1 MAGETT
7 VQLAATTPVF
17 KPLGLTMAGK
27 PISFELAA
35 TDTQTDDV
43 HVVGYLPAG
52 VTFVGAILKTD
63 DLDSGSEALVFT
75 LLVGSTTF
83 DTCTIAQSFAGLIM
97 TGDFITTTAE
107 TPIYLKATTAA
118 ATGAAGTVNFMP
130 LYVEAQ

>member
-7 VQLAATTPVF
+7 VQLTATAPVF

-27 PISFELAA
+27 PISFEVTA
-35 TDTQTDDV
+35 TDTQSNDI

-63 DLDSGSEALVFT
+63 DLDSGSEALVWT

-83 DTCTIAQSFAGLIM
+83 DTATNAAAFAGLVM

-107 TPIYLKATTAA
+107 TPIYLKSTTAA
-118 ATGAAGTVNFMP
+118 TTGEAGTVNFMP

>member
-1 MAGETT
+1 MAGETV
-7 VQLAATTPVF
+7 VQVAATKPVF

-27 PISFELAA
+27 PVSFEVLS
-35 TDTQTDDV
+35 TETETDDI

-75 LLVGSTTF
+75 LLVGTTTF
-83 DTCTIAQSFAGLIM
+83 DTCTVAQSFAGLLM

-107 TPIYLKATTAA
+107 TVLYLKSTTAA

>member
-7 VQLAATTPVF
+7 VQLAATTPVY

-97 TGDFITTTAE
+97 TGDFITTTVE

-118 ATGAAGTVNFMP
+118 TTGAAGTVNFMP